1 MKEIL
6 TYLRIAVVATVV
18 LAFLVSGIYP
28 AIVWGVSQVVFND
41 KANGSLIVR
50 DGKVVGSRLI
60 GQSFT
65 GERYFHP
72 RPSAAGSG
80 YDPSSSGGTNLGPT
94 SSKLINGLPDD
105 PSTADTDESFAGV
118 AQLVA
123 TYRKTNGLS
132 AETPVPADA
141 VMRSAS
147 GVDPHIS
154 LANARLQAPRVATAR
169 GLSPDAVRAAVERNT
184 DARDLGLFGEP
195 RVNVL
200 TLNLD
205 LDDEVNR
212 AGKQ

>member
-6 TYLRIAVVATVV
+6 THLRIAVVATVV

-65 GERYFHP
+65 AERYFHP

-105 PSTADTDESFAGV
+105 PATAETDESFAGV

-141 VMRSAS
+141 VTRSAS

-154 LANARLQAPRVATAR
+154 LVNAQLQMSRVATAR
-169 GLSPDAVRAAVERNT
+169 GLSPDAVRDAVERNT
-184 DARDLGLFGEP
+184 DARDLALFGEP

-205 LDDEVNR
+205 LD
-212 AGKQ
+212 GQK